1 MAGLPREPRQK
12 MINVMYLVLTAIL
25 ALNVSSEVIT
35 AFKVVDKSLIT
46 SNEIIS
52 EGNKTIYKSLED
64 KVKDPQTAEKAKIW
78 NEKAKIAQ
86 QLSNEMYNYIE
97 ALKMELKNEAELK
110 RNEDGTILL
119 NENGEESFREDNL
132 DASTRLFETKGK
144 GEELKAKLDSYK
156 EAMLNIDPEI
166 RKLFAANFPVNTD
179 TERFTTR
186 EGKSKD
192 FTQTYFNMTPTIA
205 ALTMLSKF
213 QNNVKNAESEIVT
226 YTHNQIG
233 AVKVVYDQFAALVGQ
248 SSNYVM
254 PGEKIQ
260 ITAGVGAY
268 SAAAAPEVTIG
279 GNRIPVGA
287 NGRAEYTITATGAG
301 SHKIPVM
308 VKYTKPDGTTESK
321 SFPVEYTVGTPGG
334 AAVMLDKMNVFY
346 IGVDNPVTISS
357 GTGWDKTKVSMSGGT
372 LRPSGGP
379 GKYAVRVTAPGNASI
394 TVNSDG
400 KVSTYPFRI
409 KNIPDPVLMVGPSEG
424 GRLQSVVF
432 KNQQFARAELKGFD
446 FEYRYSVVS
455 ATVYFSGA
463 NFPSTVQATI
473 NGGSLAGIKQH
484 LDKCIPG
491 TSVNFDNVRVQGPG
505 GPVKSIPGPG
515 FILY

>member
-25 ALNVSSEVIT
+25 ALNVSSEVIS
-35 AFKVVDKSLIT
+35 AFKVVNNSLVV
-46 SNEIIS
+46 SNENIHAS
-52 EGNKTIYKSLED
+52 NETLYTSLQQKLNE
-64 KVKDPQTAEKAKIW
+64 PQSKEKAMVW
-78 NEKAKIAQ
+78 EPRAQKAKQYSA
-86 QLSNEMYNYIE
+86 EMITYIDSLKHVLKVGAKLRMDWNKDLQDSVENYS
-97 ALKMELKNEAELK
+97 
-110 RNEDGTILL
+110 
-119 NENGEESFREDNL
+119 ESNL
-132 DASTRLFETKGK
+132 DASTLLFESN
-144 GEELKAKLDSYK
+144 GEGEILRKRLDQYK
-156 EAMLNIDPEI
+156 ENMLNIDPTI
-166 RKLFAANFPVNTD
+166 RNQFEKTFPVNT
-179 TERFTTR
+179 TPPVSQ
-186 EGKSKD
+186 EGKQKD
-192 FTQTYFNMTPTIA
+192 FTTSFFHMTPTIA
-205 ALTMLSKF
+205 AITMLSKF
-213 QNNVKNAESEIVT
+213 QNNIRNAESEIVT
-226 YTHNQIG
+226 YAHNQIG
-233 AVKVVYDQFAALVGQ
+233 AVEVHMDQVGVLIGQ
-248 SSNYVM
+248 NSNYLM
-254 PGEKIQ
+254 PGDKLE

-268 SAAAAPEVTIG
+268 SSAAAPSISIN
-279 GNRIPVGA
+279 GNNVPVSQGQGTYSTTVSGSG
-287 NGRAEYTITATGAG
+287 NHNVSVNVRFTDENNKIQTIT
-301 SHKIPVM
+301 KVVP
-308 VKYTKPDGTTESK
+308 
-321 SFPVEYTVGTPGG
+321 YTVGTPGG

-372 LRPSGGP
+372 LKPEGGA
-379 GKYAVRVTAPGNASI
+379 GKYAVRVTTPGNASI

-400 KVSTYPFRI
+400 KVSTYPFRV

-424 GRLQSVVF
+424 GRIQSVVF

-473 NGGSLAGIKQH
+473 TGGSLAGIQQY
-484 LDKCIPG
+484 LTKCIPG